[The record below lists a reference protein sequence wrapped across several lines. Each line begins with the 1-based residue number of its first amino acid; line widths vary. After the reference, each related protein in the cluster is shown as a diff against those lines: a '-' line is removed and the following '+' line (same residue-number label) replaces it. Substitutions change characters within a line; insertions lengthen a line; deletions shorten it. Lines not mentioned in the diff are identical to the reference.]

1 MLPTPFDILDNQSV
15 SRQSF
20 ARGAHVFR
28 QGDESRGI
36 YFLCSGAIEMARVT
50 ETGDAVIIY
59 NAKAGETFAEPSL
72 YSDRYHCDAICTAA
86 SDVIRISKAAILAR
100 QRTDAAFSAEI
111 TKRLAQQVQDYRQLL
126 ALHAVK
132 SAPERV
138 LLAISLG
145 KLTGSIT
152 QLASQIGL
160 TREACYR
167 ALKDLSEQGLI
178 EKTGRGR
185 YAPAPG
191 GRRSGG

>member
-20 ARGAHVFR
+20 AKGDHVFR
-28 QGDESRGI
+28 QGDASRGI
-36 YFLCSGAIEMARVT
+36 YFLRSGVIELTRVT
-50 ETGDAVIIY
+50 ETGDAITIH
-59 NAKAGETFAEPSL
+59 NATAGETFAEASL
-72 YSDRYHCDAICTAA
+72 YSDRYHCDAICTAP
-86 SDVIRISKAAILAR
+86 SEIICISKAAILNR

-145 KLTGSIT
+145 KLTGSVT

-167 ALKDLSEQGLI
+167 ALKDLSEQGLV

-185 YAPAPG
+185 YVPTPG
-191 GRRSGG
+191 GRRSGR